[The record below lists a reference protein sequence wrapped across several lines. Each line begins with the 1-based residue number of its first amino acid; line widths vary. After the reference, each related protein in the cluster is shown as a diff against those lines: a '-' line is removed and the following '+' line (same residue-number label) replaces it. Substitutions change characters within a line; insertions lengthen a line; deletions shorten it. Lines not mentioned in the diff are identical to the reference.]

1 MKHFLKSLTLILV
14 FFSFSSTVYASE
26 GVQKVGIVFPSEV
39 MKESAQREHIIK
51 KLEAEFK
58 GRYTELKGLEKE
70 LQKLD
75 KSLKRDSELMS
86 SPQLLKEKREME
98 VKLSEYK
105 LKRKAFEEDNR
116 RRQGEEQQKVLTV
129 MRDVINKIAKD
140 GHYDL
145 ILNGDQIIYAKPS
158 YDISKQVIKK
168 ISEK

>member
-1 MKHFLKSLTLILV
+1 M
-14 FFSFSSTVYASE
+14 FFSISTAFAASSPP
-26 GVQKVGIVFPSEV
+26 KVGIVFPSEV

-51 KLEAEFK
+51 KLKAEFN
-58 GRYTELKGLEKE
+58 GRYLELKGLEKE
-70 LQKLD
+70 LAKLD

-86 SPQLLKEKREME
+86 TADITKKRREME

-129 MRDVINKIAKD
+129 MRDVINSIAKNE
-140 GHYDL
+140 HYDL
-145 ILNGDQIIYAKPS
+145 ILNGDQIIFAKPS
-158 YDISKQVIKK
+158 YDISKEVIKK